1 MDDEIKLR
9 YSSDGEPGIS
19 RRRRGRGFSYHLP
32 DGKTLR
38 DTAERRRINALA
50 VPPAYRDVWICGD
63 ALGHLQA
70 TGLDDRGR
78 KQYRYHAAWAEQRS
92 RLKFGQLRQFGEALP
107 RIRRK
112 IRADLKKGLPH
123 EEAILAAMVMLV
135 DRVHLRVGNRTYAR
149 ENKTFG
155 VTSLLKR
162 HVGMEDGDTVS
173 LRFTAKGG
181 ELQEYELESAALHD
195 ILEEIADLPG
205 RELFSWRDEEAGV
218 RRISSQRLNSYLADI
233 GGVGVTAKTF
243 RTWAGSVAGFA
254 EALNALRREEP
265 VRVKA
270 ICEAAAAKLHNTPAI
285 CRTSYVHPD
294 VIALATDGDGVE
306 DAMKAFE
313 TARSISGL
321 NRAEER
327 FLEYL
332 ETRAGRG

>member
-9 YSSDGEPGIS
+9 YSSDCEPGIS

-32 DGKTLR
+32 DGETLS
-38 DTAERRRINALA
+38 DEGERLRINALA
-50 VPPAYRDVWICGD
+50 VPPAYREVWICGD

-78 KQYRYHAAWAEQRS
+78 KQYRYHEAWAEQRS

-107 RIRRK
+107 RIRRRM
-112 IRADLKKGLPH
+112 RADLKKGLPN

-135 DRVHLRVGNRTYAR
+135 DRVHLRVGNRIYAQ

-162 HVGMEDGDTVS
+162 HLRTEEGDTVT

-181 ELQEYELESAALHD
+181 EVQEYALESAALHD

-205 RELFSWRDEEAGV
+205 RELFSWRDEEAGL
-218 RRISSQRLNSYLADI
+218 RRVSSQRLNAYLAEI
-233 GGVGVTAKTF
+233 GGAGVTAKTF

-254 EALNALRREEP
+254 EALHALKRDEP
-265 VRVKA
+265 ARVKA

-285 CRTSYVHPD
+285 CRTSYVHPE
-294 VIALATDGDGVE
+294 VIALATEPDR
-306 DAMKAFE
+306 AAHAIKAFE
-313 TARSISGL
+313 TAPAISGL

-332 ETRAGRG
+332 EICEG